1 MVPSS
6 MGKIKYKQEPEF
18 YYLKN
23 RNTTLGFA
31 GSSEGKESALQCRR
45 PILIPGWGRSL
56 GEGHGNPFQYSCLE
70 NPMDKKAWRAIVHM
84 VAKSRT

>member
-1 MVPSS
+1 

-23 RNTTLGFA
+23 RNTTMGFP

-56 GEGHGNPFQYSCLE
+56 GEFHGNPFQYSCLE
-70 NPMDKKAWRAIVHM
+70 NPMDRKAWWAIVHT
-84 VAKSRT
+84 VTKSRT